1 MRQKKESE
9 AGDENSG
16 KEGGRAGEGV
26 KDLAGEDLRK
36 DSILKPRK

>member
-1 MRQKKESE
+1 VKRRGAVEKKESE
-9 AGDENSG
+9 AVDENSK
-16 KEGGRAGEGV
+16 KEGA